1 MADFGADQRAR
12 IDAAFEAIRGAV
24 RLFGSALDADDHYP
38 GAGYPLEAEG
48 NAAIRQAFAQN
59 PELAALLP
67 RLHAEVIR
75 GDDLADRGFEIMDE
89 LQAAAKSLSRL

>member
-1 MADFGADQRAR
+1 MADFDADQRKR
-12 IDAAFEAIRGAV
+12 IEAAFAAIRGAV

-38 GAGYPLEAEG
+38 GAGHPLDVEG
-48 NAAIRQAFAQN
+48 NATIRQAFAQN

-75 GDDLADRGFEIMDE
+75 GDDLADRGFEITDE
-89 LQAAAKSLSRL
+89 LQAAAKFLSRR